1 MPNILI
7 LGFGKEGKSTYK
19 HLRKSNP
26 TGLLTIADQNP
37 NIAQDEI
44 LKNDSN
50 LNFKLGDDYLQNLDE
65 YDVIIKSPG
74 ISLKNFPELMNDER
88 TAKSSTK
95 LITSQ
100 TDLFLQEF
108 SRQIIGITGTKG
120 KSTTASLI
128 YHILKKQS
136 DNVILVGNIGIPPF
150 DLYDKINENTKIV
163 YELSSHQ
170 LQHIQASPHIAVLL
184 NIYQEHLDH
193 YNSYEEYQQSKWNIT
208 RYQNDDDFF
217 VFNADHELLNELW
230 NYVGITRKTYTF
242 SASKPQKQGCYIH
255 ENRIYFNGKKFYD
268 CTAPRY
274 LKGEHNLL
282 NIMAAINVCKIC
294 GVDDETIR
302 SGIADFKGLPHRLEY
317 VGTYHDITFY
327 NDSISTIPEATIAAT
342 KSLENVQTLILGGFD
357 RGIDYS
363 RLVDFLI
370 QHPIKNII
378 FVGEAGE
385 RISNLWINQILEN
398 PQLQSDSTNF
408 FDAKNY
414 DEVVDLAFKITEKNR
429 ICLLSPAASSY
440 DMFEN
445 FEHRGDYYK
454 QKITTNV
461 TLSEAKEL
469 SENL

>member
-1 MPNILI
+1 MSKILI
-7 LGFGKEGKSTYK
+7 LGFGREGKSTYK

-26 TGLLTIADQNP
+26 NGLLTIADQNP
-37 NIAQDEI
+37 NIIDNCRGEACLAPTDP
-44 LKNDSN
+44 NVT
-50 LNFKLGDDYLQNLDE
+50 FKLGDNYLQNLDE

-74 ISLKNFPELMNDER
+74 ISLKDFPELMNDER
-88 TAKSSTK
+88 
-95 LITSQ
+95 ITSQ

-108 SRQIIGITGTKG
+108 HNQIIGITGTKG
-120 KSTTASLI
+120 KSTTTSLI

-150 DLYDKINENTKIV
+150 DLYDKIDENTKIV
-163 YELSSHQ
+163 CELSSHQ
-170 LQHIQASPHIAVLL
+170 LQYIQASPHIAVLL

-230 NYVGITRKTYTF
+230 NYVGITRKLYTF
-242 SASKPQKQGCYIH
+242 SNSKPQKQGCYIH
-255 ENRIYFNGKKFYD
+255 DNWIYFNHEKFYD
-268 CTAPRY
+268 CSEPRY

-294 GVDDETIR
+294 GVDDDIIR
-302 SGIADFKGLPHRLEY
+302 SGIADFKGLPHRLDY
-317 VGTYHDITFY
+317 VGMHHDIIFY
-327 NDSISTIPEATIAAT
+327 NDSISTIPEATIAAV

-363 RLVDFLI
+363 TLVDFLI
-370 QHPIKNII
+370 LHPIKNLI
-378 FVGEAGE
+378 FVGDAGK
-385 RISNLWINQILEN
+385 RISNLWISRIVEN
-398 PQLQSDSTNF
+398 PHLQSASANF

-414 DEVVDLAFKITEKNR
+414 DEVVDFAFKVTDKNH

-440 DMFEN
+440 DMFKN
-445 FEHRGDYYK
+445 FEERGDCYK
-454 QKITTNV
+454 GLIMK
-461 TLSEAKEL
+461 K
-469 SENL
+469 